1 MVKKPVDLIG
11 REVSGVA
18 FVRDVVEF
26 AFDGVVL
33 RCDAD
38 PCVVIGEATYRFP
51 KPGSRDALCL
61 IIGSTVRDV
70 ALIDGRQFEFA
81 TSNGCRV
88 RIPLAEGEA
97 LRLG

>member
-1 MVKKPVDLIG
+1 LLKEPGDLIG
-11 REVSGVA
+11 REIAGVA

-26 AFDGVVL
+26 DFDGIVL

-38 PCVVIGEATYRFP
+38 PAVSVGEAVYRFP

-61 IIGSTVRDV
+61 IIGSTVRAV
-70 ALIDGRQFEFA
+70 ELADGSHFEFA

-88 RIPLAEGEA
+88 RLPLSPGEV
-97 LRLG
+97 LRWA